1 MSLDVPNEKYTGE
14 ELVDIRP
21 PAFSAE
27 TRTEVSLFPDLN
39 QENIT
44 WLLNSCGVCLMLNF

>member
-14 ELVDIRP
+14 ELVDVRP

-27 TRTEVSLFPDLN
+27 TRTEVSLFPD
-39 QENIT
+39 
-44 WLLNSCGVCLMLNF
+44 